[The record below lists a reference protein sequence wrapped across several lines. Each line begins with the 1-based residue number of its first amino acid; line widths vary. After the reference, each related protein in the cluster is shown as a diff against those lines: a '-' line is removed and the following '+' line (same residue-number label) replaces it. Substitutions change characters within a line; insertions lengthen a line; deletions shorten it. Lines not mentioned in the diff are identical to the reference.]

1 MNLLSVCELRCART
15 MRIFTAATQVVV
27 RNETLR
33 VDCIATSVTGRAA
46 RESRVIPGKAAEGD
60 KADNHRGY
68 IAAKFDIYVMA
79 AMDALLRITTPT
91 CLLMSLKT

>member
-1 MNLLSVCELRCART
+1 MNFLSVCELRCART
-15 MRIFTAATQVVV
+15 MRILTAATQVVV

-33 VDCIATSVTGRAA
+33 DCIATSVTGRAA
-46 RESRVIPGKAAEGD
+46 RESRVIPGEAAEGD

-91 CLLMSLKT
+91 GLLMSLKT